1 MKKTV
6 LLFAV
11 ALIATACVP
20 KGFGRTVDFEEP
32 SIKDD
37 FCGVYINF
45 QYCKCAFHN
54 EFCDAIGKS
63 KREANSYVQAEFKKW
78 RQTQLDTFA
87 AECASAGGI
96 FDEDRCRYCK
106 EGYVADNDHCVE
118 PEDLADA
125 DSEVTAQLPDAIYNA
140 DCTVK
145 QDVYDAEWMKYSD
158 IDDAIPFED
167 RSYEAQQALVA
178 YETMTDK
185 MLEGFALERDVEIE
199 KQMIDELETYRTALV
214 QNLKTNL
221 LKSFWRLA
229 WVTYATIDST
239 KSLKGSYEKIIE
251 GAGALEQIGAG
262 LKIVRSGVPSSSA
275 LAIDTSSV
283 SGKVKSGG
291 LSVALDAV
299 ESLGDPVAVATTVF
313 QEAASQSLPSADITD
328 EEVAILKNQQET
340 KGVIDEILAESRAA
354 NAVREARMTELET
367 EIADLQRQVD
377 EWEGE
382 EKDRT
387 RNSLEESCK
396 ELMKQK
402 SEER

>member
-1 MKKTV
+1 MKRTAI
-6 LLFAV
+6 LFA
-11 ALIATACVP
+11 IAFLVTACVP
-20 KGFGRTVDFEEP
+20 KGFGRTVDFDEP

-37 FCGVYINF
+37 FCGVHINF

-54 EFCDAIGKS
+54 EFCDVIGMK
-63 KREANSYVQAEFKKW
+63 KKDANSYVQAEYKKW
-78 RQTQLDTFA
+78 RQTQLDMFA
-87 AECASAGGI
+87 AECTGAGGI

-106 EGYVADNDHCVE
+106 EGYVAEDDRCVKS
-118 PEDLADA
+118 EDLTNTDGEA
-125 DSEVTAQLPDAIYNA
+125 TAQLPDPIYNA

-145 QDVYDAEWMKYSD
+145 QDVYDVDWMKYSD

-178 YETMTDK
+178 YEMMTDK

-199 KQMIDELETYRTALV
+199 KQMIQELEAYRGALV
-214 QNLKTNL
+214 QNQKTNL

-262 LKIVRSGVPSSSA
+262 LKIIRSGVPSSSA

-313 QEAASQSLPSADITD
+313 QEAAGQSLPSADITD

-340 KGVIDEILAESRAA
+340 KGIIDEVLVESRAA
-354 NAVREARMTELET
+354 NATREARMTELEA
-367 EIADLQRQVD
+367 EIADLRRQVD
-377 EWEGE
+377 EWEGK
-382 EKDRT
+382 EKDRA
-387 RNSLEESCK
+387 RNSLEASCR
-396 ELMKQK
+396 ELMKDR
-402 SEER
+402 EP